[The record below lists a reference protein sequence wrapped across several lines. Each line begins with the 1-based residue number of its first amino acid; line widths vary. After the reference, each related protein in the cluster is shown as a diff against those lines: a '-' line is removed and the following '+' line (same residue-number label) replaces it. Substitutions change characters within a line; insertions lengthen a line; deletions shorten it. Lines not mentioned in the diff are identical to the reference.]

1 VFSRG
6 KEARSRVA
14 MYRGRGIRTLAVI
27 GAVALTLSAC
37 GSGGS
42 GDPGDEVVVG
52 VVIPLSGATAAVGE
66 SIRHGYEMAEAEIN
80 EAGGVGGQNLK
91 FEFGDHTGDPAAGA
105 REARTLVQQ
114 KGAVALTGSYE
125 SGVTLVVAQTAE
137 QLKVPFVVPYSS
149 ATSITESG
157 FKYTFRTRPPLPEW
171 SKTMSEF
178 LVWQGQNGGKAVSKV
193 GFLVDGTEY
202 GQTAKAAYDE
212 AAKAA
217 GLDVVGTRTLEQ
229 GQTNLS
235 AQMTQLR
242 QSGAEAIYA
251 STYLESSMGAIRTM
265 DSLGWAVPYMT
276 VGSGIVHPAF
286 FDLGGL
292 AEGVTSST
300 AWSASLKN
308 EKSQA
313 FAEAY
318 ETEYDAV
325 PTDDAAY
332 AYAAAYLIKEAVENA
347 GDDASPASIS
357 DSLRNDE
364 FTSPEANII
373 PTDGVVK
380 FDEKG
385 QAHPSIL
392 MAQAQGGEWKV
403 VFPEKFAAADFKPIG

>member
-1 VFSRG
+1 MG
-6 KEARSRVA
+6 
-14 MYRGRGIRTLAVI
+14 MYRGRSIRTLAAT
-27 GAVALTLSAC
+27 GAALLALSAC
-37 GSGGS
+37 GSGGEGS
-42 GDPGDEVVVG
+42 AADEEIVVG
-52 VVIPLSGATAAVGE
+52 VVIPLSGATASVGE

-80 EAGGVGGQNLK
+80 EAGGVDGRDLK
-91 FEFGDHTGDPAAGA
+91 FEFGDHTGDPAVGA

-157 FKYTFRTRPPLPEW
+157 FKYTFRTRPALPEW

-178 LVWQGQNGGKAVSKV
+178 LVWQGDNGGEPVSKV

-202 GQTAKAAYDE
+202 GQTAKSAYAD

-217 GLDVVGTRTLEQ
+217 GLEVVGTRTLEQ

-242 QSGAEAIYA
+242 QSGAQAIYA

-265 DSLGWAVPYMT
+265 DSIDWTVPYMT

-286 FDLGGL
+286 FDLGAL

-308 EKSQA
+308 EKSQE
-313 FAEAY
+313 FAKDYEA
-318 ETEYDAV
+318 EYDAV
-325 PTDDAAY
+325 PTDDAAF
-332 AYAAAYLIKEAVENA
+332 AYSAGYLIEEAVENA
-347 GDDASPASIS
+347 GEDV
-357 DSLRNDE
+357 
-364 FTSPEANII
+364 SPEALAESLRTDEFKKPETNII
-373 PTDGVVK
+373 PTGGALK

-392 MAQAQGGEWKV
+392 MTQAQGGEWKV
-403 VFPEKFAAADFKPIG
+403 VFPEEFAAAEYKPIG